1 MKKRGRLKKRIF
13 GNNGPLVN
21 EVGLGAWQLGG
32 DWQKVDD
39 ATADAILKSAMDEG
53 INFIDTADVYGQ
65 GLSEERIGRFLKK
78 HKASPFVATKL
89 GRFPDPG
96 GDANYT
102 RDNFRKFTEASLKRL
117 GVESLDLTQ
126 LHCLP
131 FDVLKQGE
139 VFEWLRQLKQEGKI
153 QRFGASVESVEE
165 ALFCLEQDGLASL
178 QIIFNLFRQK
188 PVTELFEQALEKRV
202 ALIVRLPLA
211 SGVLSGKMET
221 GQTFADED
229 HRHYN
234 ANGECFNVGETF
246 AGIPFPKA
254 VQLADGLKRIV
265 PEGMTLAQMAQRY
278 ILDFDAVSVIIPGA
292 RRPEQVRENCSAS
305 KLPKLGT
312 RMHLD
317 LHKYYLREVA
327 DHVRGSY

>member
-1 MKKRGRLKKRIF
+1 MKLLNTRKF
-13 GNNGPLVN
+13 GSDGPEVG

-32 DWQKVDD
+32 DWKKVDED
-39 ATADAILKSAMDEG
+39 TANAILKSAMKEG
-53 INFIDTADVYGQ
+53 VNFIDTADVYGQ

-78 HKASPFVATKL
+78 SKASPFIATKL

-96 GDANYT
+96 GEANFT
-102 RDNFRKFTEASLKRL
+102 RDNFKRFTEASLQRL
-117 GVESLDLTQ
+117 GVEALDLTQ

-139 VFEWLRQLKQEGKI
+139 VFEWLRELKAEGKI
-153 QRFGASVESVEE
+153 KRFGASVESVEE
-165 ALFCLEQDGLASL
+165 ALFCLEQDGLESL

-188 PVTELFEQALEKRV
+188 PVTELFEQALEKKV
-202 ALIVRLPLA
+202 AIIVRLPLA
-211 SGVLSGKMET
+211 SGVLSGKMEID
-221 GQTFADED
+221 QTFADED

-254 VQLADGLKRIV
+254 VELAGGLKKIV
-265 PEGMTLAQMAQRY
+265 PDGMSLSQMAQRY
-278 ILDFDAVSVIIPGA
+278 ILDFDAVTVVIPGA
-292 RRPEQVRENCSAS
+292 RGPDQVKENCSAS
-305 KLPKLGT
+305 KFPKLGT

-327 DHVRGSY
+327 DHIRGPY

>member
-1 MKKRGRLKKRIF
+1 MNRRKF
-13 GNNGPLVN
+13 GSDGPEVG

-32 DWQKVDD
+32 DWKKVDD
-39 ATADAILKSAMDEG
+39 PTAESILKTAMAEG
-53 INFIDTADVYGQ
+53 VNFIDTADVYGQ

-78 HKASPFVATKL
+78 QKVLPFVATKL

-102 RDNFRKFTEASLKRL
+102 RENFRKFTEASLSRL
-117 GVESLDLTQ
+117 GIEALDLTQ

-131 FDVLKQGE
+131 FETLKEGG
-139 VFEWLRQLKQEGKI
+139 VFEWLRELKKEGKI
-153 QRFGASVESVEE
+153 KRFGASVESVEE
-165 ALFCLEQDGLASL
+165 ALFCLEQEGVESL

-188 PVTELFEQALEKRV
+188 PVTELFEQALEKKV
-202 ALIVRLPLA
+202 AIIVRLPLA
-211 SGVLSGKMET
+211 SGVLSGKMKAD
-221 GQTFADED
+221 QSFAEED
-229 HRHYN
+229 HRNYN

-246 AGIPFPKA
+246 AGIPFEKA
-254 VQLADGLKRIV
+254 VELADGLKKIV
-265 PEGMTLAQMAQRY
+265 PDGMSLSQMAQRY

-292 RRPEQVRENCSAS
+292 RRPEQVQENVSAS
-305 KLPKLGT
+305 RMPKLGT

-327 DHVRGSY
+327 DHIRGPY